1 MGSEL
6 RIELS
11 GYRISV
17 VRVGPEP
24 PATADPIPPR
34 SLESSTSSFELVG
47 DRPEPAPH
55 YSSPLPVASP
65 YPLQAAGPSSG
76 TSSSGLGLDLPS
88 ASRPVVRSLFS
99 PEPEQHPLQ
108 GPRAPSVPAGH
119 CGESSV
125 EGSPQLVQARP
136 VVAPAFLRTALSS
149 PYRVPEYPLQ
159 GHSWSLEELEGAF
172 PALPGELR
180 DICRALR
187 GGSLSG
193 EARALRAWKAGCWA
207 RAILEGWSEVAKPWS
222 RWGFPTESIVS
233 LLPGALPVQLLCGP
247 LPATRALWASSR
259 GVGRF
264 PTPSL
269 PRQRPGFTLQVQ
281 VWTSRRRDGFRRPSG
296 SRVRVPDPFGVYL
309 AMAPRRCRGA
319 GFLHSLRGDE
329 KGWRLRPMLA
339 CGFSPGAGFVKLA
352 SFRWLG
358 EAC

>member
-108 GPRAPSVPAGH
+108 GPRAPGVPAGH

-125 EGSPQLVQARP
+125 EGFPQPVQARP

-172 PALPGELR
+172 PTLPGELR

-207 RAILEGWSEVAKPWS
+207 RAILEGWSEVAKPS
-222 RWGFPTESIVS
+222 EPLGISNRVYCIVAARGLASPVVVRSFASYKSIVGELKRGGS
-233 LLPGALPVQLLCGP
+233 ISHAF
-247 LPATRALWASSR
+247 PARLYFA
-259 GVGRF
+259 
-264 PTPSL
+264 
-269 PRQRPGFTLQVQ
+269 
-281 VWTSRRRDGFRRPSG
+281 
-296 SRVRVPDPFGVYL
+296 
-309 AMAPRRCRGA
+309 GA
-319 GFLHSLRGDE
+319 GVDFPS
-329 KGWRLRPMLA
+329 A
-339 CGFSPGAGFVKLA
+339 
-352 SFRWLG
+352 
-358 EAC
+358 